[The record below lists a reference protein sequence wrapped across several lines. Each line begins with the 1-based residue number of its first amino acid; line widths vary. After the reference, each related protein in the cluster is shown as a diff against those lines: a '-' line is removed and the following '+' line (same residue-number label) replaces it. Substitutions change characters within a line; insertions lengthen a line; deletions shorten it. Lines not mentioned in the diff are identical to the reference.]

1 MFLRILS
8 SLLLK
13 VDASLFVIFAS
24 NGEAAPFFV
33 KLYKCYMTLDIG
45 TITSRAGQYK
55 KVLNN
60 TIEYRKAWTS
70 EMKPLIKDTLSEI
83 LKQADLEGKV
93 IEEDKIDNLE
103 SIILDLGKS
112 SSGIYEN
119 VDDTNIKRSM
129 IKSNGALIYQQLFNG
144 KVMIMIVNP
153 YIEGYGEP
161 KPPRP
166 IEILRP
172 SELKQG
178 FIIRHVET
186 FLKEITEWEDYDD
199 DEPTSKDA
207 FTPIGFH
214 KIIEEAE

>member
-1 MFLRILS
+1 M
-8 SLLLK
+8 
-13 VDASLFVIFAS
+13 A
-24 NGEAAPFFV
+24 
-33 KLYKCYMTLDIG
+33 LDIG
-45 TITSRAGQYK
+45 SLTSKALEYK
-55 KVLNN
+55 RVLQN
-60 TIEYRKAWTS
+60 TIEYRKAWATH
-70 EMKPLIKDTLSEI
+70 MKPLIIETLEEI
-83 LKQADLEGKV
+83 LKQTEISGKI

-103 SIILDLGKS
+103 SIVLDLGKS

-144 KVMIMIVNP
+144 KVMIMMVNP

-172 SELKQG
+172 DELKQG
-178 FIIRHVET
+178 FILRHMES
-186 FLKEITEWEDYDD
+186 FFKEITEWEDYDD
-199 DEPTSKDA
+199 DEPSSKDA

-214 KIIEEAE
+214 KIIEDVDS